1 MKYKLRYFYSKGA
14 FLVLVW
20 IMLITSAMTFL
31 YRMFTKSGGI
41 KTYPHY
47 NNQRLLLIPIIA
59 FIPIAG
65 CLADVRYGNFK
76 VFKFGA
82 LLLFVSAVLT
92 SICLIMNIE
101 NVRPTENTVALTAAV
116 LLAYFGSSACAVTA
130 LQLGLDQMPDA
141 SSDNIISF
149 IMWFIFSALFGSWIS
164 EIILRS
170 SVYCAFVDP
179 DNNSIFFSLYPVLAM
194 SILCCGIFLLAP
206 KWLIIEPKSPQSLKI
221 IYQVLKF
228 AAKNKAPLNRSALTY
243 WEEDVPSRLD
253 LGKSRYGGPFSTE
266 QVEDVKT
273 FFKIVV
279 IQIPLFIVSLSSR
292 KLYVTAR
299 LDHQPSSSINECT
312 ASFISLFT
320 YHACV
325 GVMLVT
331 LISEFIVYPLVK
343 IEPPSILKQIGFACF
358 IIVVANIG
366 ILSAEVVSYFH
377 DIQIWIEIASSII
390 AGLFHLS
397 FLTNSI
403 LLFACA
409 QSPYN
414 MRGLLAGF
422 ALLLHASSLILG
434 EGFFSIT
441 VNLCDKCYNYIIYS
455 SVMVAIT
462 LFGFILYCLLARWYK
477 RRVRDEEYDVH
488 RVVEEVYDRYLSN
501 DMYH

>member
-20 IMLITSAMTFL
+20 IMLITSAMTFMF
-31 YRMFTKSGGI
+31 RMFTKPGVIQFYSSH
-41 KTYPHY
+41 KDP
-47 NNQRLLLIPIIA
+47 RLLLIPVIA
-59 FIPIAG
+59 FVPIYG
-65 CLADVRYGNFK
+65 WLADVRYGNFK
-76 VFKFGA
+76 VFRFGA
-82 LLLFVSAVLT
+82 SLFFVSTVLT
-92 SICLIMNIE
+92 SVCLIIKEEGVN
-101 NVRPTENTVALTAAV
+101 PTVTMVAITAAV
-116 LLAYFGSSACAVTA
+116 LGAYLGVSACAVTA

-149 IMWFIFSALFGSWIS
+149 IKWFIFSGVFGVWIS

-170 SVYCAFVDP
+170 TISCAFVGP
-179 DNNSIFFSLYPVLAM
+179 DNKFIFFSLYPVLAM
-194 SILCCGIFLLAP
+194 SILCCSIFLLVP

-228 AAKNKAPLNRSALTY
+228 AAKHKAPLNRSALTY
-243 WEEDVPSRLD
+243 WEEDIPSRMD
-253 LGKSRYGGPFSTE
+253 LGKSRYGGPFTTE

-273 FFKIVV
+273 FFKVIV
-279 IQIPLFIVSLSSR
+279 IQIPLFFVSLSSQ
-292 KLYVTAR
+292 KLYVH
-299 LDHQPSSSINECT
+299 LDHQLLPSIDKCT
-312 ASFISLFT
+312 ASLISLFT
-320 YHACV
+320 YHPFVC
-325 GVMLVT
+325 VMLVT
-331 LISEFIVYPLVK
+331 LFSEFIVYPLVK
-343 IEPPSILKQIGFACF
+343 MEPPSILKQIGFACF
-358 IIVVANIG
+358 IIVTANIG

-390 AGLFHLS
+390 GGLVNLS
-397 FLTNSI
+397 FLTNCI

-422 ALLLHASSLILG
+422 ALLLHFSSLVLG
-434 EGFFSIT
+434 ELLFSIT
-441 VNLCDKCYNYIIYS
+441 VKLCDKCYNYIISS

-477 RRVRDEEYDVH
+477 RRVRDEEYNAH